1 MLKRKEEKRMEAA
14 LAGQETIED
23 VVLRHSRRG
32 MTVLRGHMEADYC
45 QKAARQLLALPRGT
59 ILLTTG
65 FYVAGHAETDGPLG
79 TVVLARALE
88 SQGFRPVIV
97 TDQFCRGFF
106 ESVRLDVCYMD
117 VDAYED
123 EYEEV
128 LDVYEPVALISIER
142 CGRNTEDDYA
152 NMRGVSI
159 REHTA
164 QMDWLFIKAR
174 KRGIPTFG
182 VGDGGNEIGMGN
194 LRDVIAEELELV
206 PCRVRVDTL
215 VIATV
220 SNWGAYAVA
229 AYIQKLTGIRVLPKF
244 SELKEYLARIVDM
257 GSVDGVTKEHTLSV
271 DGFSLEVEREILDG
285 LKKLAAV

>member
-1 MLKRKEEKRMEAA
+1 MEAA

-23 VVLRHSRRG
+23 VVLRHSKRG
-32 MTVLRGHMEADYC
+32 MTVLRGYMDSDFC
-45 QKAARQLLALPRGT
+45 KRAAQQILDLERGT

-65 FYVAGHAETDGPLG
+65 FYVAGYAETDGPLG
-79 TVVLARALE
+79 TVVLARALK
-88 SQGFRPVIV
+88 SQGFHPVIV

-106 ESVRLDVCYMD
+106 EPAGLDGCYMD
-117 VDAYED
+117 GDPYED
-123 EYEEV
+123 EYEKV
-128 LDVYEPVALISIER
+128 LDDYQPVGLISIER

-174 KRGIPTFG
+174 QRGIPTFG

-194 LRDVIAEELELV
+194 LKDVISGKLELV
-206 PCRVRVDTL
+206 PCKVKVDTL

-229 AYIQKLTGIRVLPKF
+229 AYIQKMTGVRVLPKF

-271 DGFSLEVEREILDG
+271 DGFSLDVEREILDG
-285 LKKLAAV
+285 LKNLAAV

>member
-1 MLKRKEEKRMEAA
+1 MEAA

-23 VVLRHSRRG
+23 VVLRHSKRG
-32 MTVLRGHMEADYC
+32 MTVLRGYMDSDFC
-45 QKAARQLLALPRGT
+45 KRAAQQILNLERGT

-65 FYVAGHAETDGPLG
+65 FYVAGYAETDGPLG
-79 TVVLARALE
+79 TVVLARALK
-88 SQGFRPVIV
+88 SQGFHPVIV

-106 ESVRLDVCYMD
+106 EPAGLDVCYMD

-123 EYEEV
+123 EYEKV
-128 LDVYEPVALISIER
+128 LDDYQPVGLISIER

-174 KRGIPTFG
+174 QRGIPTFG

-194 LRDVIAEELELV
+194 LKDVISGKLELV
-206 PCRVRVDTL
+206 PCKVKVDTL

-229 AYIQKLTGIRVLPKF
+229 AYIQKMTGVRVLPKF

-271 DGFSLEVEREILDG
+271 DGFSLDVEREILDG
-285 LKKLAAV
+285 LKNLAAV

>member
-1 MLKRKEEKRMEAA
+1 MEAA

-23 VVLRHSRRG
+23 IVLRHSKRG
-32 MTVLRGHMEADYC
+32 MTVLREYMDSDFC
-45 QKAARQLLALPRGT
+45 KKAAQQILELERGT
-59 ILLTTG
+59 LLLTTG
-65 FYVAGHAETDGPLG
+65 FYVAGYAETDGPLG
-79 TVVLARALE
+79 TVVLARALK
-88 SQGFRPVIV
+88 SQGFHPVIV

-106 ESVRLDVCYMD
+106 EPAGLDVCYMD

-128 LDVYEPVALISIER
+128 LHAYQPVGLIAIER
-142 CGRNTEDDYA
+142 CGRNTEGDYA

-159 REHTA
+159 RKHTA

-174 KRGIPTFG
+174 QRGIPTFG

-194 LRDVIAEELELV
+194 LKDVIAGELELV
-206 PCRVRVDTL
+206 PCKVKVDTL

-271 DGFSLEVEREILDG
+271 DGFSLDVEREILEG
-285 LKKLAAV
+285 LKNLAAV

>member
-1 MLKRKEEKRMEAA
+1 MKTA

-45 QKAARQLLALPRGT
+45 QKAARQLLALPRRT

-106 ESVRLDVCYMD
+106 ESVH
-117 VDAYED
+117 
-123 EYEEV
+123 

-194 LRDVIAEELELV
+194 LRDVIAGELELV

-244 SELKEYLARIVDM
+244 SELKEYLARIVEM

>member
-1 MLKRKEEKRMEAA
+1 MEAA

-23 VVLRHSRRG
+23 VVLRHSKRG
-32 MTVLRGHMEADYC
+32 MTVLRGYMDSDFC
-45 QKAARQLLALPRGT
+45 KRAAQQILDLERGT

-65 FYVAGHAETDGPLG
+65 FYVAGYAETDGPLG
-79 TVVLARALE
+79 TVVLARALK
-88 SQGFRPVIV
+88 SQGFHPVIV

-106 ESVRLDVCYMD
+106 EPAGLDVCYMD

-123 EYEEV
+123 EYEKV
-128 LDVYEPVALISIER
+128 LDDYQPVGLISIER

-174 KRGIPTFG
+174 QRSIPTFG

-194 LRDVIAEELELV
+194 LKDVISGKLELV
-206 PCRVRVDTL
+206 PCKVKVDTL

-229 AYIQKLTGIRVLPKF
+229 AYIQKMTGVRVLPKF

-271 DGFSLEVEREILDG
+271 DGFSLDVEREILDG
-285 LKKLAAV
+285 LKNLAAV

>member
-1 MLKRKEEKRMEAA
+1 META

-65 FYVAGHAETDGPLG
+65 FYVAGHAETDRPVG
-79 TVVLARALE
+79 TVVLDRALE
-88 SQGFRPVIV
+88 SQGIRPVIV

-164 QMDWLFIKAR
+164 QMDWLF
-174 KRGIPTFG
+174 
-182 VGDGGNEIGMGN
+182 GDSG
-194 LRDVIAEELELV
+194 
-206 PCRVRVDTL
+206 
-215 VIATV
+215 
-220 SNWGAYAVA
+220 
-229 AYIQKLTGIRVLPKF
+229 
-244 SELKEYLARIVDM
+244 
-257 GSVDGVTKEHTLSV
+257 
-271 DGFSLEVEREILDG
+271 
-285 LKKLAAV
+285 AAVE

>member
-1 MLKRKEEKRMEAA
+1 MEAA

-23 VVLRHSRRG
+23 VVLRHSKRG
-32 MTVLRGHMEADYC
+32 MTVLRGYMDSDFC
-45 QKAARQLLALPRGT
+45 KRAAQQILDLERGT

-65 FYVAGHAETDGPLG
+65 FYVAGYAETDGPQG
-79 TVVLARALE
+79 TVVLARALK
-88 SQGFRPVIV
+88 SQGFHPVIV
-97 TDQFCRGFF
+97 TDQLCRGFF
-106 ESVRLDVCYMD
+106 EPAGLDVCYMD

-123 EYEEV
+123 EYEKV
-128 LDVYEPVALISIER
+128 LDDYQPVGLISIER

-174 KRGIPTFG
+174 QRGIPTFG
-182 VGDGGNEIGMGN
+182 GGDGGNEIGMGN
-194 LRDVIAEELELV
+194 LKDVISGKLELV
-206 PCRVRVDTL
+206 PCKVKVDTL

-229 AYIQKLTGIRVLPKF
+229 AYIQKMTGVRVLPKF

-271 DGFSLEVEREILDG
+271 DGFSLDVEREILDG
-285 LKKLAAV
+285 LKNLAAV

>member
-1 MLKRKEEKRMEAA
+1 MEAA

-23 VVLRHSRRG
+23 VVLRHSKRG
-32 MTVLRGHMEADYC
+32 MTVLRGYMDSDFC
-45 QKAARQLLALPRGT
+45 KRAAQQILNLERGT

-65 FYVAGHAETDGPLG
+65 FYVAGYAETDGPLG
-79 TVVLARALE
+79 TVVLARALK
-88 SQGFRPVIV
+88 SQGFHPVIV

-106 ESVRLDVCYMD
+106 EPAGLDVCYMD

-123 EYEEV
+123 EYEKV
-128 LDVYEPVALISIER
+128 LDDYQPVGLISIER

-174 KRGIPTFG
+174 QRGIPTFG

-194 LRDVIAEELELV
+194 LKDVISGKLELV
-206 PCRVRVDTL
+206 PCKVKVDTL

-229 AYIQKLTGIRVLPKF
+229 AYIQKMTGVRVLPKF
-244 SELKEYLARIVDM
+244 SELKEYLTRIVDM

-271 DGFSLEVEREILDG
+271 DGFSLDVEREILDG
-285 LKKLAAV
+285 LKNLAAV

>member
-1 MLKRKEEKRMEAA
+1 MEAA

-23 VVLRHSRRG
+23 VVLRHSKRG
-32 MTVLRGHMEADYC
+32 MTVLRGYMDSDFC
-45 QKAARQLLALPRGT
+45 KRAAQQILDLERGT

-65 FYVAGHAETDGPLG
+65 FYVAGYAETDGPLG
-79 TVVLARALE
+79 TVVLARALK
-88 SQGFRPVIV
+88 SQGFHPVIV

-106 ESVRLDVCYMD
+106 EPAGLDDYQ
-117 VDAYED
+117 
-123 EYEEV
+123 
-128 LDVYEPVALISIER
+128 PVGLISIER

-174 KRGIPTFG
+174 QRGIPTFG

-194 LRDVIAEELELV
+194 LKDVISGKLELV
-206 PCRVRVDTL
+206 PCKVKVDTL

-229 AYIQKLTGIRVLPKF
+229 AYIQKMTGVRVLPKF

-271 DGFSLEVEREILDG
+271 DGFSLDVEREILDG
-285 LKKLAAV
+285 LKNLAAV